1 MKQVFYHIARKGTR
15 RLVAIGAILIAITS
29 SLTLLSCGDQRTEPP
44 TAPDPGYTQTIVL
57 AQDAVSNGQDVT
69 MNFSVDSQ
77 LAPILQPGVDQ
88 PARLFLTAYVRP
100 DADIEWRELIISD
113 SIPAWED
120 PVIHFQ
126 IEIEAG
132 QTTIGGLTALIDSCE
147 ANPECPGDSLTVLQT
162 ALADAEA
169 ALTVFQDS
177 LAFAYADTTRLGLAR
192 DSLGVVLD
200 DRYRLALQFDYDP
213 IVAYPNAVF
222 VDEELSLAG
231 QNIYLATTDSTNV
244 KGKTFTLNLAQLNAA
259 DANNIGRPI
268 ELNWTTCFSGVDR
281 PCLAPGTHTFTVS
294 LTGVETWVSAVLV
307 LVYAEEI

>member
-1 MKQVFYHIARKGTR
+1 MKQVFYHIARKGIR
-15 RLVAIGAILIAITS
+15 RLVAIGTMLIVLTS
-29 SLTLLSCGDQRTEPP
+29 SLILLSCGDPRTEPP

-69 MNFSVDSQ
+69 MNFTVDGQ
-77 LAPILQPGVDQ
+77 LAPIVQPGVDK
-88 PARLFLTAYVRP
+88 PARLFLTAYIRP

-126 IEIEAG
+126 VEIEAG
-132 QTTIGGLTALIDSCE
+132 QTTVTNLTGLIDSCE
-147 ANPECPGDSLTVLQT
+147 ANPECDSLAVLQT

-169 ALTVFQDS
+169 VLTVFQDS
-177 LAFAYADTTRLGLAR
+177 LAFAYADTTRLGLVR

-200 DRYRLALQFDYDP
+200 DRYRLALQFDDDP
-213 IVAYPNAVF
+213 IVTYPNAVF

-231 QNIYLATTDSTNV
+231 QNIYLAITDSTNV

-259 DANNIGRPI
+259 DASNIGRPI

-281 PCLAPGTHTFTVS
+281 PCLAPGEHTFTVS
-294 LTGVETWVSAVLV
+294 LTGAETWVSAVLV